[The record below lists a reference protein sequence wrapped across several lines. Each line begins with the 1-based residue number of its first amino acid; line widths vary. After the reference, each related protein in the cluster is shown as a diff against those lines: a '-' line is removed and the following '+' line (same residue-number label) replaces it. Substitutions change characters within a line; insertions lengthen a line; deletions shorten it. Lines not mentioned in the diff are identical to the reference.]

1 MAEEEE
7 NLEDKDGTEK
17 VAILLMALGE
27 GIAADILRHMGPKA
41 VQQVGVAMSE
51 LDSVSKD
58 LVAATLNQFVQ
69 EIQKET
75 GLGVGSDDYVRNV
88 LVNALGE
95 DKAGGM
101 IDRILLGGN
110 TKGLESLKWMEP
122 KAVAELIRNEH
133 PQIIAVVLSY
143 LDSDQA
149 ASVLSEY
156 PEKVRTDVLMRIAS
170 VDGVQPIAMNELNE
184 VLESQLKGGS
194 NLKSSGLGGIKTAAN
209 ILNFVE
215 GSSSAA
221 IMEQVKEA
229 DEDLGAEIEDLMFVF
244 ADLIEVD
251 DRGIQTILRE
261 VQTDQLVLALKGA
274 DNDLQEKIFAN
285 MSSRAADMLKDD
297 LETKGPVKLSE
308 VEEAQKEL
316 LVVARRLADEGQ
328 IALGASA
335 GGDEMVG

>member
-1 MAEEEE
+1 MPDTNAHT
-7 NLEDKDGTEK
+7 GAEK
-17 VAILLMALGE
+17 VAVLMMALGE
-27 GIAADILRHMGPKA
+27 DVAAEILKLMGPKE
-41 VQQVGVAMSE
+41 VQQVGVAMAAMDNVPKEMVESTLTEFIGE
-51 LDSVSKD
+51 L
-58 LVAATLNQFVQ
+58 
-69 EIQKET
+69 QKET

-88 LVNALGE
+88 LISALGE

-110 TKGLESLKWMEP
+110 TKGLESLKWMEA
-122 KAVAELIRNEH
+122 KAVAELIRLEH
-133 PQIIAVVLSY
+133 PQIMAVVLSY

-149 ASVLSEY
+149 ASVLAEF
-156 PEKVRTDVLMRIAS
+156 PDKVRSDVLMRIAS
-170 VDGVQPIAMNELNE
+170 VEGVLPIAMNELNE
-184 VLESQLKGGS
+184 ILESQLKGGS
-194 NLKSSGLGGIKTAAN
+194 SMKSSGLGGIKTAAN

-221 IMEQVKEA
+221 IMELVKEA
-229 DEDLGAEIEDLMFVF
+229 DEDLGAEIEELMFVF

-274 DNDLQEKIFAN
+274 DNDLQEKVFNN

-297 LETKGPVKLSE
+297 LETSGPVKLSE

-328 IALGASA
+328 ISLGASA
-335 GGDEMVG
+335 GGEEMVG

>member
-1 MAEEEE
+1 MK
-7 NLEDKDGTEK
+7 EDVEDLNGTQK
-17 VAILLMALGE
+17 VAVLLMALGE
-27 GIAADILRHMGPKA
+27 GIASEILKHMGPKE
-41 VQQVGVAMSE
+41 VQQVGVAMTE
-51 LDSVSKD
+51 LDSISKD
-58 LVAATLNQFVQ
+58 LVASTINQFVQ
-69 EIQKET
+69 EIQSET
-75 GLGVGSDDYVRNV
+75 GLSLGSDEYVRSI

-122 KAVAELIRNEH
+122 KQVAELIRNEH
-133 PQIIAVVLSY
+133 PQIIAVVLSF
-143 LDSDQA
+143 LDSDHA
-149 ASVLSEY
+149 ASILSEF

-170 VDGVQPIAMNELNE
+170 VEGVLPIAMSELNE

-194 NLKSSGLGGIKTAAN
+194 NMKSAGLNGVKIAAN
-209 ILNFVE
+209 ILNFID
-215 GSSSAA
+215 GTSSAA

-229 DEDLGAEIEDLMFVF
+229 DEDLGTEIEELMFVF

-274 DNDLQEKIFAN
+274 ENELQQKIFTN

-328 IALGASA
+328 IMLGAAA
-335 GGDEMVG
+335 GGEEMV

>member
-1 MAEEEE
+1 MAEASIQS
-7 NLEDKDGTEK
+7 GSEK
-17 VAILLMALGE
+17 IAVILMALGE
-27 GIAADILRHMGPKA
+27 EVAAEILTHMGPKE
-41 VQQVGVAMSE
+41 VQQIGVAMAAMDNIPKE
-51 LDSVSKD
+51 LVES
-58 LVAATLNQFVQ
+58 TLTEFIG
-69 EIQKET
+69 ELQKET
-75 GLGVGSDDYVRNV
+75 GLGVGSDDYIRNV

-95 DKAGGM
+95 EKAGGM

-110 TKGLESLKWMEP
+110 TKGLESLKWMDA
-122 KAVAELIRNEH
+122 KSVAELIRLEH

-149 ASVLSEY
+149 ASVLSEF
-156 PEKVRTDVLMRIAS
+156 PEKVRADVLMRVAS
-170 VDGVQPIAMNELNE
+170 VEGVQPIAMNELNE
-184 VLESQLKGGS
+184 ILEQQLKGGS
-194 NLKSSGLGGIKTAAN
+194 NMKSSGIGGVKTAAN

-215 GSSSAA
+215 GSSSAS
-221 IMEQVKEA
+221 IMEQVREA
-229 DEDLGAEIEDLMFVF
+229 DEDLGLEIEDLMFVF

-274 DNDLQEKIFAN
+274 DNDLQEKIFTN

-328 IALGASA
+328 ISLGASA

>member
-1 MAEEEE
+1 MAD
-7 NLEDKDGTEK
+7 NPDQINGTEK
-17 VAILLMALGE
+17 VAVLLMALGE
-27 GIAADILRHMGPKA
+27 DIAADILKHMGPKE
-41 VQQVGVAMSE
+41 VQNVGLSMSE
-51 LDSVSKD
+51 MDRVPKD
-58 LVAATLNQFVQ
+58 LVASTLNQFIQ

-75 GLGVGSDDYVRNV
+75 GLGVGSDEYVRNV
-88 LVNALGE
+88 LINALGE

-110 TKGLESLKWMEP
+110 TKGLESLKWMDA
-122 KAVAELIRNEH
+122 KSVAELIRNEH

-156 PEKVRTDVLMRIAS
+156 PEKVRADVLMRIAS
-170 VDGVQPIAMNELNE
+170 VDGVLPIAMNELNE
-184 VLESQLKGGS
+184 VLESQLKGGT
-194 NLKSSGLGGIKTAAN
+194 NMKSSGLGGVKIAAN
-209 ILNFVE
+209 ILNFVD

-221 IMEQVKEA
+221 VMELVKEA
-229 DEDLGAEIEDLMFVF
+229 DEDLGTEIEELMFVF

-274 DNDLQEKIFAN
+274 DNELQEKIFTN

-335 GGDEMVG
+335 GGEEMV

>member
-1 MAEEEE
+1 MAEATEHI
-7 NLEDKDGTEK
+7 GAEK
-17 VAILLMALGE
+17 VAVLLMALGE
-27 GIAADILRHMGPKA
+27 DVAAEILKLMGPKE
-41 VQQVGVAMSE
+41 VQQIGVAM
-51 LDSVSKD
+51 
-58 LVAATLNQFVQ
+58 AAMENVPKEMVESTLTEF
-69 EIQKET
+69 IGALQKET

-95 DKAGGM
+95 EKAGGM

-110 TKGLESLKWMEP
+110 TKGLESLKWMDA
-122 KAVAELIRNEH
+122 KSVAELIRNEH
-133 PQIIAVVLSY
+133 PQIIAVILSY

-156 PEKVRTDVLMRIAS
+156 PEKVRADVLMRIAS
-170 VDGVQPIAMNELNE
+170 VEGVLPVAMNELNE
-184 VLESQLKGGS
+184 ILESKLKGGS
-194 NLKSSGLGGIKTAAN
+194 NMKSSTMGGVKTAAN
-209 ILNFVE
+209 ILNFVDST
-215 GSSSAA
+215 SSEA
-221 IMEQVKEA
+221 IMEMVKEA
-229 DEDLGAEIEDLMFVF
+229 DDDLGTEIEELMFVF
-244 ADLIEVD
+244 ADLVEVD

-274 DNDLQEKIFAN
+274 DNELQEKIFTN

-335 GGDEMVG
+335 GGEEMI

>member
-1 MAEEEE
+1 MAEE
-7 NLEDKDGTEK
+7 LEDLNGTQK
-17 VAILLMALGE
+17 VAVLLMALGE
-27 GIAADILRHMGPKA
+27 SIASEILKHMGPKE
-41 VQQVGVAMSE
+41 VQQVGLAMTE
-51 LDSVSKD
+51 LDSISKD
-58 LVAATLNQFVQ
+58 LVASTINQFVQ
-69 EIQKET
+69 EIQTET
-75 GLGVGSDDYVRNV
+75 GLGLGSDEYVRSI

-122 KAVAELIRNEH
+122 KQVAELIRNEH
-133 PQIIAVVLSY
+133 PQIIAVVLSF

-149 ASVLSEY
+149 ASVLAEY
-156 PEKVRTDVLMRIAS
+156 SDKVRTDVLMRIAS
-170 VDGVQPIAMNELNE
+170 VEGVLPIAMSELNE

-194 NLKSSGLGGIKTAAN
+194 NVKASGLNGVKIAAN
-209 ILNFVE
+209 ILNFID
-215 GSSSAA
+215 GTSSAA
-221 IMEQVKEA
+221 IMESVKEA
-229 DEDLGAEIEDLMFVF
+229 DEDLGLEIEDLMFVF

-274 DNDLQEKIFAN
+274 ENDLQQKIFTN

-328 IALGASA
+328 IALGAAA
-335 GGDEMVG
+335 GGEEMV

>member
-1 MAEEEE
+1 MAE
-7 NLEDKDGTEK
+7 GTEHTGAEK
-17 VAILLMALGE
+17 LAVLLMALGE
-27 GIAADILRHMGPKA
+27 DVAAEILKLMGPKE
-41 VQQVGVAMSE
+41 VQQIGVAM
-51 LDSVSKD
+51 
-58 LVAATLNQFVQ
+58 AAMDNVPKEMVESTLGEF
-69 EIQKET
+69 IGALQKET
-75 GLGVGSDDYVRNV
+75 GLGVGSDDYVRSV

-95 DKAGGM
+95 EKAGGM

-110 TKGLESLKWMEP
+110 TKGLESLKWMDA
-122 KAVAELIRNEH
+122 KSVAELIRNEH

-156 PEKVRTDVLMRIAS
+156 PEKVRADVLMRIAS
-170 VDGVQPIAMNELNE
+170 VEGVLPVAMNELNE
-184 VLESQLKGGS
+184 ILETQLKGGA
-194 NLKSSGLGGIKTAAN
+194 NMKSSSMGGIKTAAN
-209 ILNFVE
+209 ILNFVD
-215 GSSSAA
+215 GSSSEK
-221 IMEQVKEA
+221 IMEMVKEA
-229 DEDLGAEIEDLMFVF
+229 DEDLGTEIEELMFVF

-274 DNDLQEKIFAN
+274 DSELQEKIFAN

-328 IALGASA
+328 ISLGASA
-335 GGDEMVG
+335 GGEEMVG

>member
-1 MAEEEE
+1 MAEGSEQS
-7 NLEDKDGTEK
+7 GAEK
-17 VAILLMALGE
+17 TAVVLMALGE
-27 GIAADILRHMGPKA
+27 EIAAQVLTHMGPKE
-41 VQQVGVAMSE
+41 VQQVGVAMASMDNVPKE
-51 LDSVSKD
+51 LVEAN
-58 LVAATLNQFVQ
+58 LTEFIGEL
-69 EIQKET
+69 QKET

-95 DKAGGM
+95 EKAGGM

-110 TKGLESLKWMEP
+110 TKGLESLKWMDA
-122 KAVAELIRNEH
+122 KSVAELVRNEH

-149 ASVLSEY
+149 ALVLAEY
-156 PEKVRTDVLMRIAS
+156 PEKVRADVLMRIAS
-170 VDGVQPIAMNELNE
+170 VEGVLPIAMNELNE
-184 VLESQLKGGS
+184 ILESQLKGGS
-194 NLKSSGLGGIKTAAN
+194 NMKSSGLGGVKIAAN
-209 ILNFVE
+209 ILNFVD
-215 GSSSAA
+215 GTSSAA
-221 IMEQVKEA
+221 VMELVKEA
-229 DEDLGAEIEDLMFVF
+229 DEDLGTEIEELMFVF

-274 DNDLQEKIFAN
+274 ENDLQEKIFTN

-335 GGDEMVG
+335 GGEEMI